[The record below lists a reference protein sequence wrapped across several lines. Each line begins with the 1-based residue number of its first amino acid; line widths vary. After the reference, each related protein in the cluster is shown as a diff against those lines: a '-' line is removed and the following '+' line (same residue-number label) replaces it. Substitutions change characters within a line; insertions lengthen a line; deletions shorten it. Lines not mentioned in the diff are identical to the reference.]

1 MFSCEL
7 CEISKN
13 IFFYR
18 TPPMAAS
25 DILCLSDNFIKTD
38 WFSQF
43 SSFFMVFKKTEASVY
58 LPAQSS

>member
-13 IFFYR
+13 TFFYR
-18 TPPMAAS
+18 TTPMTAS
-25 DILCLSDNFIKTD
+25 DILCLRDNFIKTD

-43 SSFFMVFKKTEASVY
+43 SSLFMVFKKIEASVY
-58 LPAQSS
+58 LPAQS